1 MNANAIVSAEIFKI
15 FTSRE
20 VLHLYFLRIIHS
32 QFVKCDTIPMGIG
45 FYPIQEKAERI
56 YSILFYLVRELKSIG
71 VMVKIFPLIA
81 LNIVVKNFFSL

>member
-1 MNANAIVSAEIFKI
+1 
-15 FTSRE
+15 
-20 VLHLYFLRIIHS
+20 
-32 QFVKCDTIPMGIG
+32 MGIG

-81 LNIVVKNFFSL
+81 LNIVVKNFFSLWSSGSLLPPNPTPKSF